1 MVIEFLR
8 SLVRIR
14 LVGSTF
20 WQKKSK
26 GIKGKEK
33 KSKKKES
40 RERVVQQDE
49 QDRKQ
54 QVAERG
60 QVTGITDRWASLSLS
75 HSLSHSISQY
85 QRVSLSLYSMGI
97 GISR

>member
-1 MVIEFLR
+1 MLIEFLR

-33 KSKKKES
+33 KSKKKE
-40 RERVVQQDE
+40 
-49 QDRKQ
+49 RKGG
-54 QVAERG
+54 VDG
-60 QVTGITDRWASLSLS
+60 DSILGPITIPNLRIPS
-75 HSLSHSISQY
+75 
-85 QRVSLSLYSMGI
+85 
-97 GISR
+97 